1 MRSLLFLILLSILF
15 SFCRKQDTD
24 SLKPNHLEFDD
35 IRCEDIFDGIQVK
48 NTSSQTLLLLKANL
62 PSISQNDNETK
73 LAYFSLENEF
83 QKNGSSNMETSDRGI
98 AFIHPGK
105 TYKLELDPKYDFKKT
120 EKFKIS
126 VGYWKV
132 GNQLS
137 GEQGFRL
144 SPSLIRSQVVEE
156 LNVDCEGVSKL

>member
-1 MRSLLFLILLSILF
+1 MHSLLFLILLSIFF
-15 SFCRKQDTD
+15 SFCNKQDSV

-35 IRCEDIFDGIQVK
+35 IRCEDISDGIQVK
-48 NTSSQTLLLLKANL
+48 NTSSQTLILLKANS
-62 PSISQNDNETK
+62 PSISQNNNETK
-73 LAYFSLENEF
+73 LAYFSFENEF
-83 QKNGSSNMETSDRGI
+83 QKNGSSNMEIPKRGI
-98 AFIHPGK
+98 AFIYPGK
-105 TYKLELDPKYDFKKT
+105 TYKLELDPKYNFKKT

-144 SPSLIRSQVVEE
+144 SPNLIRSQVVEE
-156 LNVDCEGVSKL
+156 LNVDCEGISKL